1 MKLTILYSMN
11 GCPHCDHINEE
22 FKKNKINFIDRD
34 IYEHESEYDDFSKI
48 VDNEYVP
55 ALLLMTLDEN
65 KVAHNVKYL
74 SPDKDYNDIHEGVEI
89 VKNYL
94 LD

>member
-1 MKLTILYSMN
+1 
-11 GCPHCDHINEE
+11 
-22 FKKNKINFIDRD
+22 
-34 IYEHESEYDDFSKI
+34 
-48 VDNEYVP
+48 
-55 ALLLMTLDEN
+55 MTLDEN